1 MFKILKAAWRVLTN
15 KDINGTKPIEVK
27 GPTKEEMEAF
37 RQMKLAQKE
46 AATERGEPWV
56 DILTLGVDYNDL
68 STGNFELDWNDRFV
82 AQCMR
87 RGYVGDTDA
96 DIIDQ
101 WFTNVCR
108 NVVLET
114 YEQGMADPR
123 NRPIDLGGGRK
134 SYE

>member
-1 MFKILKAAWRVLTN
+1 MLKTLKAAWNVLTN
-15 KDINGTKPIEVK
+15 KDINSTKPIEVK
-27 GPTKEEMEAF
+27 GPTKKEIEAF
-37 RQMKLAQKE
+37 RQMKLDEKA

-68 STGNFELDWNDRFV
+68 STGNFELDWNDKFV

-87 RGYVGDTDA
+87 HGYVGDTDA

-101 WFTNVCR
+101 WFTDVCR

-114 YEQGMADPR
+114 YEQGMADPS
-123 NRPIDLGGGRK
+123 NRPIDLGDGRR